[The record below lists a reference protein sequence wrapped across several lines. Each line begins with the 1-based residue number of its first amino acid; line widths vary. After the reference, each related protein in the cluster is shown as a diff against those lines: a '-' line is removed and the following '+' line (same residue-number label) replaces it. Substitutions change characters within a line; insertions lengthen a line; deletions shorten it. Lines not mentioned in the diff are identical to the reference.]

1 MTQSKRIRMV
11 LADDHSSFRQSLIA
25 SLPPSEIEIVGEA
38 AEGETAVTL
47 ARDLKPDVI
56 LLDFRMP
63 GLDGAS
69 AAVRIRQDSPATI
82 VLIASL
88 SFDRQY
94 LMRSLAAG
102 ASGYIAKDDAFAY
115 LQHAI
120 ESIQAG
126 SYYVSPRVRQALT
139 ETAPENPSSVRQRV
153 MQDFD
158 KEAEALFGCAQ
169 RIASSD
175 SSARDAIRS
184 SFLAYSLALR
194 EGETIPPTRVQTWL
208 LLSVAALSGS
218 QPSRSFSRWSWWQAH
233 PTDGAFGSY
242 WLGQLSEADSS
253 QMRDHVAV
261 CGSCRLAWSLAAF
274 AVSSDRKVT
283 LDGMREEIAKSL
295 DNPDEAAVFLAYAQR
310 QHRVMHLASTE
321 LERLLGATARRDWT
335 QRQAAAGT
343 WLAALLGK
351 TPLGK
356 TIAW

>member
-1 MTQSKRIRMV
+1 MTQTKRMRVV
-11 LADDHSSFRQSLIA
+11 LADDHNSFRQSLIA
-25 SLPPSEIEIVGEA
+25 SIPSSEIEIVGEA

-47 ARDLKPDVI
+47 ARDRKPDVI

-63 GLDGAS
+63 GLDGAA
-69 AAVRIRQDSPATI
+69 AAVRIRQESPSTI

-94 LMRSLAAG
+94 LLRSLAAG
-102 ASGYIAKDDAFAY
+102 ASGYIAKDDASVY
-115 LQHAI
+115 LPQAM
-120 ESIQAG
+120 ESVQAG
-126 SYYVSPRVRQALT
+126 SYYVSPRVRQALA
-139 ETAPENPSSVRQRV
+139 ETAPENPPSIRQRV
-153 MQDFD
+153 MRDFD
-158 KEAEALFGCAQ
+158 KETEALFACAQ

-175 SSARDAIRS
+175 AAAREAIRA

-194 EGETIPPTRVQTWL
+194 EGETIPPIRVQTWL
-208 LLSVAALSGS
+208 LLSVAALTGS
-218 QPSRSFSRWSWWQAH
+218 QSPTPFARWSWWQAH

-253 QMRDHVAV
+253 QMRNHVAA

-274 AVSSDRKVT
+274 AVSSDRKVPV
-283 LDGMREEIAKSL
+283 DGMREELTKAL
-295 DNPDEAAVFLAYAQR
+295 DNPDEPAVFLAYAQR
-310 QHRVMHLASTE
+310 QHDVMQLASTE

-335 QRQAAAGT
+335 LRQAAAGS

-356 TIAW
+356 TIA